1 MLDQDVRPYPAQT
14 RSRRFQGGRP
24 PAVGCAFRPRQA
36 AAGVGSAAA
45 ADFARHAAPS
55 EPRSV
60 PSMQEF
66 RSSSLRSFTRSRV
79 YFEFSAGDWA
89 CPSGASEGQFAARSS
104 AVGLLTCGGDED
116 GPAPSAVL
124 GIGDVQQVTSSGRR
138 GFRGLPGGTHR
149 TRQDHPL
156 ARCQRGSVTART
168 APSLCDRAGQLAAPG
183 ISYRFCRCAD
193 TLTGEHDGAVA
204 RPTDNGDRR

>member
-1 MLDQDVRPYPAQT
+1 MIQHSCRKRLAALTNSGRQVGSQRGPA
-14 RSRRFQGGRP
+14 P
-24 PAVGCAFRPRQA
+24 DEARPRSA
-36 AAGVGSAAA
+36 TESAGDHHAGPRPATCGNGRSAYG
-45 ADFARHAAPS
+45 R
-55 EPRSV
+55 
-60 PSMQEF
+60 QEV
-66 RSSSLRSFTRSRV
+66 RSSSLRSSTRSRA
-79 YFEFSAGDWA
+79 YFECSAGDWA